1 MEFKDNLKA
10 LRLAAS
16 LSQEQLALQCGFNNQ
31 SRISNYENG
40 SRQPSMSD
48 LIALARELG
57 TSTDALLGVA
67 PLGVAEPRAPYGAGD
82 DLERI
87 RTDILALRQAVLMLT
102 AALVDNAPGAAR
114 VLQVALHR
122 PDLCLPTDRNFLGE
136 FASLV
141 NDLAPAADQT
151 GAQRV
156 DEALRKVA
164 GARQP

>member
-31 SRISNYENG
+31 SRISNYEAG
-40 SRQPSMSD
+40 SREPSMAD
-48 LIALARELG
+48 LVALARELR
-57 TSTDALLGVA
+57 TTTDTLLGLV
-67 PLGVAEPRAPYGAGD
+67 PIGVSEPRATYGANAD
-82 DLERI
+82 VETI
-87 RTDILALRQAVLMLT
+87 KTDILALRQAVLMLT

-114 VLQVALHR
+114 VLQIALHR
-122 PDLCLPTDRNFLGE
+122 PDLGLPIDRNFLGE

>member
-67 PLGVAEPRAPYGAGD
+67 PLGTAEPRASYGAGD

-87 RTDILALRQAVLMLT
+87 RTDILALRQSVLIL
-102 AALVDNAPGAAR
+102 AAAMIENAPSAAEL
-114 VLQVALHR
+114 LQAGLKRLMKRLSLKWKR
-122 PDLCLPTDRNFLGE
+122 P
-136 FASLV
+136 
-141 NDLAPAADQT
+141 
-151 GAQRV
+151 
-156 DEALRKVA
+156 LRKQGSMLSWRWESA
-164 GARQP
+164 ASIRNW